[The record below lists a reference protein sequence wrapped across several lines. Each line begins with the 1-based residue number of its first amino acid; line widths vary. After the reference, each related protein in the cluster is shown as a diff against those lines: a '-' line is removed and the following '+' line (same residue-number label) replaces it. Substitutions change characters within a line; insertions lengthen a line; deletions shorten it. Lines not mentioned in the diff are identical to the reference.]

1 MTTDEQS
8 DRNFSL
14 QLQNAPPQ
22 TSDTTVPHEQRGS
35 PESPSG
41 EPVQESGRY
50 VYCIVQTGER
60 LQLGPLGIGGGENEV
75 YSVHHG
81 DLAAIVSDTP
91 VKLYDPTRENL
102 LAHELVNE
110 TVLRDHTVV
119 PVSFGT
125 IFRTEADVVELLRS
139 TGTAFSE
146 VLRTIHG
153 KVELGLKVIWDRDQ
167 VVAALESE
175 DEGIRGLKE
184 EIANNAKGS
193 TYFAR
198 VQIGRLLEVA
208 LEERANEY
216 LSQIY
221 STLRPFA
228 VASQSNKL
236 IGDSMI
242 LNGAF
247 LVERTRLGE
256 FDEAVRKLSEAHR
269 DLLSFKYTGPWPP
282 YNFVNVKLKLERAR

>member
-1 MTTDEQS
+1 MTDKES
-8 DRNFSL
+8 DRDSSTGVEHPAQPRSETIFRNEGTEPFGE
-14 QLQNAPPQ
+14 
-22 TSDTTVPHEQRGS
+22 SDEAA
-35 PESPSG
+35 
-41 EPVQESGRY
+41 QESGRY
-50 VYCIVQTGER
+50 VYCIVQTEER
-60 LQLGPLGIGGGENEV
+60 LQLGPLGIGVGENEV

-110 TVLRDHTVV
+110 TVLRDHTVI

-125 IFRTEADVVELLRS
+125 IFRSEADVVELLRS

-146 VLRTIHG
+146 VLRTISG
-153 KVELGLKVIWDRDQ
+153 KVELGLKVIWDRDR
-167 VVAALESE
+167 VVAALETE

-208 LEERANEY
+208 LEERANEL

-221 STLRPFA
+221 STLRPLA

-247 LVERTRLGE
+247 LVERTRIGE
-256 FDEAVRKLSEAHR
+256 FDDAVRRLSEHHR
-269 DLLSFKYTGPWPP
+269 DMLSFKYTGPWPP

>member
-1 MTTDEQS
+1 MTDHQS
-8 DRNFSL
+8 DPEFSTRVD
-14 QLQNAPPQ
+14 NAAPPHAEA
-22 TSDTTVPHEQRGS
+22 TSGNDRTELLA
-35 PESPSG
+35 ESPG
-41 EPVQESGRY
+41 EPAQESGRY
-50 VYCIVQTGER
+50 VYCIVQTDER
-60 LQLGPLGIGGGENEV
+60 LQLGPLGIGEGENEV

-125 IFRTEADVVELLRS
+125 IFRSEADVVELLRS

-146 VLRTIHG
+146 VLRTIYG
-153 KVELGLKVIWDRDQ
+153 KVELGLKVIWDRDR
-167 VVAALESE
+167 VVAALETE

-184 EIANNAKGS
+184 EIASNSKGS

-208 LEERANEY
+208 LEERASEF

-221 STLRPFA
+221 ATLRPLA

-247 LVERTRLGE
+247 LVERTRVGE
-256 FDEAVRKLSEAHR
+256 FDEAVRGLSERHR